1 MMEHSQQ
8 TPLALLRDAQ
18 DETYRAFT
26 AKLIPNVPP
35 ETILGVRV
43 PAIRAMSRELRG
55 SEAAAAF
62 LCELPHK
69 WHEENLLHAFLIGH
83 ERDFDRAMRMT
94 ETFLPCIDNWAVCDS
109 FFPAVF
115 RRYPDALLEKIRIW
129 LDAEHP
135 YTVRFALGALMRVY
149 LDDNFRPEYL
159 ALAAS
164 VRREEYYINMM
175 QAWYFATALAKQ
187 PEAAEPYLRERRLS
201 PWVHA
206 RTIQKAVESYR
217 VSDEL
222 KTRLRSYRA
231 ACSP

>member
-1 MMEHSQQ
+1 MEHSKQ
-8 TPLALLRDAQ
+8 TPEALLRDAQ
-18 DETYRAFT
+18 DEAYRAFT
-26 AKLIPNVPP
+26 AKLIPNIPP

-43 PAIRAMSRELRG
+43 PAIRAIARKLRG

-69 WHEENLLHAFLIGH
+69 WHEENLLHAFLIAH
-83 ERDFDRAMRMT
+83 EHDFDRAMRMT
-94 ETFLPCIDNWAVCDS
+94 ETFLPHIDNWAVCDS
-109 FFPAVF
+109 FFPPVF
-115 RRYPDALLEKIRIW
+115 QRHPDVLLHKIHVW
-129 LDAEHP
+129 LEAAHP

-149 LDDNFRPEYL
+149 LDDNFKPEYL

-187 PEAAEPYLRERRLS
+187 PAAAEPYLCERRLS

-206 RTIQKAVESYR
+206 KTIQKAVESYR

-222 KTRLRSYRA
+222 KARLRSYRA
-231 ACSP
+231 TCSP